1 MFDLE
6 EDLLILSRNYS
17 LAMEGN
23 YMKKTI
29 DLLDITKKHKLY
41 TSTSQKV
48 KDIFLRKS
56 FGEDFYALRGVNFE
70 AYNGE
75 VVGLVGV
82 NGAGKSTLSNIIA
95 GILPETS
102 GTVNVKGD
110 VALIAIA
117 SGLKGNL
124 TGRENI
130 ELKCLMLGFTKEEIK
145 ALEPQIIEF
154 AELGKFIDQPIKSY
168 STGMRSRLGFAISVS
183 IDPDIIIIDEA
194 LAVGDKA
201 FNEKAFNKVMEF
213 KKRGK
218 TILFVSHSI
227 KLMERF
233 ADKILWLEYGQV
245 KDYGLR
251 EDILPKYE
259 AFIKKYKKMSKAEK
273 ESYKEKSLRQQYGTD
288 MFAETSK

>member
-1 MFDLE
+1 
-6 EDLLILSRNYS
+6 
-17 LAMEGN
+17 
-23 YMKKTI
+23 MKKTI

>member
-1 MFDLE
+1 
-6 EDLLILSRNYS
+6 
-17 LAMEGN
+17 
-23 YMKKTI
+23 MKKTI
-29 DLLDITKKHKLY
+29 KLLNVSKKHKLY

-48 KDIFLRKS
+48 KDIFLSKS
-56 FGEDFYALRGVNFE
+56 YGEDFFALKNVNFE
-70 AYNGE
+70 AYSGE

-102 GTVNVKGD
+102 GTVDVTGS

-130 ELKCLMLGFTKEEIK
+130 ELKCLMLGFTKDEIK

-201 FNEKAFNKVMEF
+201 FNEKAFNKMMEF
-213 KKRGK
+213 KEKGK

-227 KLMERF
+227 KLMEKF

-245 KDYGLR
+245 KDYGLKD
-251 EDILPKYE
+251 EILPKYE
-259 AFIKKYKKMSKAEK
+259 EFIKEYKKMTKAEK
-273 ESYKEKSLRQQYGTD
+273 EKYKVEALKQQYGSD
-288 MFAETSK
+288 MFVELK